1 MVDPLVTADAVKYL
15 AAALS
20 IGLSGLGAGY
30 AIAAAGSASI
40 GAIAEKPELFGKTMI
55 YVAFAEAIAIYGLL
69 ISLILLFVVGVPS
82 AVPGA

>member
-1 MVDPLVTADAVKYL
+1 MVDPLMTTEGLKYL
-15 AAALS
+15 GAAAA

-40 GAIAEKPELFGKTMI
+40 GAIAEKPDLFGKTMI

-69 ISLILLFVVGVPS
+69 ISLILLFVVKE

>member
-1 MVDPLVTADAVKYL
+1 MVEAVIEPMVEAAKYIG
-15 AAALS
+15 AAIS
-20 IGLSGLGAGY
+20 IGLAGIGAGI

-69 ISLILLFVVGVPS
+69 VSLILLFVVGGG
-82 AVPGA
+82 GA